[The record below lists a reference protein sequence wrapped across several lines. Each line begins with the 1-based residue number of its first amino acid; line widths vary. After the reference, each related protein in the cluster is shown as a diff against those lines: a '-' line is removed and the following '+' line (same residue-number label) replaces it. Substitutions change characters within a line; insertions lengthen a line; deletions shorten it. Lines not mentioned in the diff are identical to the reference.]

1 MELAMFDDATL
12 TVWERRVWE
21 KVEPEP
27 RTTACW
33 LWSGARSDE
42 GYGIMYQGLSG
53 KTLYAHRVAYE
64 IKRGP
69 IPQDKQIDHL
79 CRTRHCVNPD
89 HMELVSRRE
98 NILRGISFSAQNAKL
113 AFCPAGHPYSGSNL
127 YLYHGWRR
135 CRTCTVARTKA
146 WRAHVKTA

>member
-1 MELAMFDDATL
+1 MIDDATL
-12 TVWERRVWE
+12 AVWERRFWE

-27 RTTACW
+27 TTGGCW
-33 LWSGARSDE
+33 LWSGAKTGE
-42 GYGIMYQGLSG
+42 GYGTIQGPNG
-53 KTLYAHRVAYE
+53 KTLLAHRLAYE
-64 IKRGP
+64 TERGP
-69 IPQDKQIDHL
+69 IPPGKQIDHL
-79 CRTRHCVNPD
+79 CRTRHCVNCD

-98 NILRGISFSAQNAKL
+98 NILRGTSPTARAAKVTC
-113 AFCPAGHPYSGSNL
+113 CPAGHPYSGSNL